1 MRDIIPGFIWLQG
14 RSEKWFLMAID
25 DIRTIWGGNTDGTSE
40 IYYRS
45 SGEDHWSVVLHT
57 VEEIGDLIR
66 RSRCW
71 EIRMREQVRDEFRRL
86 P

>member
-14 RSEKWFLMAID
+14 RTQKWFLVAID
-25 DIRTIWGGNTDGTSE
+25 DISAILDGDADGTAK
-40 IYYRS
+40 IAYRTH
-45 SGEDHWSVVLHT
+45 GESDVLHT
-57 VEEIGDLIR
+57 VEEIGELIR

-71 EIRMREQVRDEFRRL
+71 EIRMREQVRDEFGRL